1 MAVQEKQGFLTKRLV
16 ITSILAG
23 LLLIIV
29 NSAIW
34 VNTQIFNTENF
45 TSTAVSSLSSE
56 SSRRAIG
63 ARITD
68 EALKDRP
75 VLKNIV
81 GDHATN
87 LISGL
92 LATDQA
98 NKLLTASVSRMQV
111 YVTSNNQQ
119 DVDIDLSGLKSI
131 LTRVVELSG
140 SEQAEKIDPDRIPEK
155 IVLIEEE
162 NVPDIYMYGVI
173 LSWVAPLGLLLAL
186 GLIAAAY
193 FADRKRYSSIMIV
206 HGVTLVSA
214 GLLSLLIGPL
224 FKPPVLEPFSNPN
237 GRIVIG
243 NLYDAFIATFNA
255 QTVWLIYLGLL
266 VFVAVAIIRLY
277 PQLKKLRR

>member
-45 TSTAVSSLSSE
+45 TRTAVGSLSSE

-75 VLKNIV
+75 VLKNLV

-119 DVDIDLSGLKSI
+119 DVDVDLSGLKSI

-140 SEQAEKIDPDRIPEK
+140 SEQAEKIDPDKIPDK

-173 LSWVAPLGLLLAL
+173 LSWIAPLGLLLAI
-186 GLIAAAY
+186 GLIATAY
-193 FADRKRYSSIMIV
+193 ITDRKRYSSTMIV
-206 HGVTLVSA
+206 HGVVFVSA
-214 GLLSLLIGPL
+214 GLLSLLVGPL

-277 PQLKKLRR
+277 PQLKKLRK

>member
-140 SEQAEKIDPDRIPEK
+140 SEQAEKIDPDKIPDK

-173 LSWVAPLGLLLAL
+173 LSWIAPLGLLLAI
-186 GLIAAAY
+186 GLIATAY
-193 FADRKRYSSIMIV
+193 ITDRKRYSSTMIV
-206 HGVTLVSA
+206 HGVVFVSA
-214 GLLSLLIGPL
+214 GLLSLLVDR
-224 FKPPVLEPFSNPN
+224 KSV
-237 GRIVIG
+237 V
-243 NLYDAFIATFNA
+243 
-255 QTVWLIYLGLL
+255 
-266 VFVAVAIIRLY
+266 
-277 PQLKKLRR
+277 

>member
-140 SEQAEKIDPDRIPEK
+140 SEQAEKIDPDKIPDK

-173 LSWVAPLGLLLAL
+173 LSWIAPLGLLLAI
-186 GLIAAAY
+186 GLIATAY
-193 FADRKRYSSIMIV
+193 ITDRKRYSSTMIV
-206 HGVTLVSA
+206 HSVVFVSA
-214 GLLSLLIGPL
+214 GLLSLLVGPL

-277 PQLKKLRR
+277 PQLKKLRK